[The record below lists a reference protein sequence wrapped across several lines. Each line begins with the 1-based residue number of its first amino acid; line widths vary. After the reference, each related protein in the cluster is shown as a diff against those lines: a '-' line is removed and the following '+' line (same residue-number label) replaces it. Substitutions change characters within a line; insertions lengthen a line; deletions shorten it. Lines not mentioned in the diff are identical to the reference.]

1 MSGFQ
6 NAGVTK
12 GIMVVLGIT
21 TLTISLLGAKPYAH
35 LQLVPHITKYRQYFR
50 VPLHPFAFA
59 NSTEL
64 LVGELLLY
72 HVGRG
77 IERSFGARKYASF
90 AVVST
95 AMSAVLCCTALVFLH
110 RFGLNVVPAGPYGLI
125 FALLWQYTRTVP
137 SLYTFKVCGIGFSS
151 KMFVYILAAQLASSW
166 MPGSIL
172 AALAGLVTG
181 YLYRTDTPFL
191 LPSLSRPRRLWR
203 PLKAYRIP
211 DSVFR
216 LLERIFSPLVG
227 SSTAPRRSTRV
238 LPGQVRDGRE
248 GFEGGIRGLL
258 AARAGLDTPA
268 RAPETGTTQTPGGRG
283 ARAAVGEWVTGRG
296 GARAPTEAEITA
308 ISSMFPNLSRD
319 AIVQALQRHDYNT
332 ALAVEA
338 LLEQGG

>member
-72 HVGRG
+72 NIGRG
-77 IERSFGARKYASF
+77 IERSFGARKFASF
-90 AVVST
+90 VVVAT
-95 AMSAVLCCTALVFLH
+95 AMSAVLCCAALVVLH
-110 RFGLNVVPAGPYGLI
+110 RFGVNVVPAGPYGLI

-137 SLYTFKVCGIGFSS
+137 SLYTFKVCGIPFSS
-151 KMFVYILAAQLASSW
+151 KTFVYILAAQLASSW

-172 AALAGLVTG
+172 AAIAGLLTG

-216 LLERIFSPLVG
+216 LLERLFAPPRWIQHRPETQRKSPTWTSLN
-227 SSTAPRRSTRV
+227 
-238 LPGQVRDGRE
+238 
-248 GFEGGIRGLL
+248 I
-258 AARAGLDTPA
+258 PA
-268 RAPETGTTQTPGGRG
+268 RAVQTGTPQTPGGRG
-283 ARAAVGEWVTGRG
+283 ARAAVGEWVTGQG

-332 ALAVEA
+332 AQAVEA
-338 LLEQGG
+338 LLDQGG